1 MGTVNDTFRLELP
14 GGWEDR
20 TVHYFSGPKENGIQH
35 SLNITV
41 DREIDTRDIR
51 EYAWDHI
58 DQLVDTVP
66 AMTILKSGDKA
77 LFPGAPAWE
86 VIYKWVP
93 AEKQVVFQKVVY
105 AILDE
110 KAYTFSARFTKKTL
124 KTMGREV
131 DGIIAT
137 FAPLPRESSVE

>member
-1 MGTVNDTFRLELP
+1 MGAANDTFRLELP

-41 DREIDTRDIR
+41 DRELYTVDIR
-51 EYAWDHI
+51 EYAWDRI

-66 AMTILKSGDKA
+66 ALTILKSGEKD
-77 LFPGAPAWE
+77 LFPDTPAWE
-86 VIYKWVP
+86 VLYKWVP
-93 AEKQVVFQKVVY
+93 AEGQVVFQKVVY
-105 AILDE
+105 AILDG
-110 KAYTFSARFTKKTL
+110 KAYTFSARFSKKTL

-137 FAPLPRESSVE
+137 FVPLPQERPEE